1 MLGQSLFRV
10 IWSRRGVGAQYRGA
24 LLANETMVGRDDLT
38 VIALPHDKLLA
49 VLADYN
55 RLVAE

>member
-1 MLGQSLFRV
+1 MQATDEAIVDSMV
-10 IWSRRGVGAQYRGA
+10 
-24 LLANETMVGRDDLT
+24 ANETMVGRYGTT

-55 RLVAE
+55 RLAAD

>member
-1 MLGQSLFRV
+1 MQATDEAIIDWMV
-10 IWSRRGVGAQYRGA
+10 
-24 LLANETMVGRDDLT
+24 ANEAMVGRDGTT

-55 RLVAE
+55 RLTAD